1 MGKFGSDRNSSPGGG
16 AKFNSRPSGFKN
28 HSSGDKRHASNAP
41 TGKFGFARLQNDGGG
56 SGGSGAR
63 ERVGGGGSSRSSAPT
78 GSIKKH
84 KVKGDG
90 SSQSQL
96 AAATSVRS
104 ALKHVAIENLVA
116 GGAKKSKLLQKVYDS
131 DAFSGASPN
140 SNQFQPSSSA
150 ALSRAVPPL
159 LHSDSHTDCINITVP
174 YRSCFYG
181 CNPAPPALLA
191 CSDQHAR

>member
-16 AKFNSRPSGFKN
+16 AKFNSRPTGFKK

-41 TGKFGFARLQNDGGG
+41 TGKFGFARLQNDDGG
-56 SGGSGAR
+56 SGGAGAR
-63 ERVGGGGSSRSSAPT
+63 ERVGGGGQSRSSAPT

-90 SSQSQL
+90 SGQSQQ

-131 DAFSGASPN
+131 DAFGGASPPPPPQPTN
-140 SNQFQPSSSA
+140 STQFKPIQTEFQSISFVRRSA
-150 ALSRAVPPL
+150 SFTFPLSP
-159 LHSDSHTDCINITVP
+159 
-174 YRSCFYG
+174 
-181 CNPAPPALLA
+181 
-191 CSDQHAR
+191 

>member
-16 AKFNSRPSGFKN
+16 AKFNSRPSGFKK

-41 TGKFGFARLQNDGGG
+41 TGKFGFARLQNDDGG
-56 SGGSGAR
+56 SGGAGAR
-63 ERVGGGGSSRSSAPT
+63 ERVGGGGQSRSSAPT

-90 SSQSQL
+90 SGQSQQ

-131 DAFSGASPN
+131 DAFAGASPPPQPTNQFNPIQTN
-140 SNQFQPSSSA
+140 SNRVPVNLFRAPFRLFYIPII
-150 ALSRAVPPL
+150 ALTAS
-159 LHSDSHTDCINITVP
+159 T
-174 YRSCFYG
+174 
-181 CNPAPPALLA
+181 
-191 CSDQHAR
+191 

>member
-16 AKFNSRPSGFKN
+16 AKFNSRPSGFKK

-41 TGKFGFARLQNDGGG
+41 TGKFGFARLQNDDGG
-56 SGGSGAR
+56 SGGAGAR
-63 ERVGGGGSSRSSAPT
+63 ERVGGGGQSRSSAPT

-90 SSQSQL
+90 SGQSQQ

-131 DAFSGASPN
+131 DAFAGASPPPFPPTNQSTN
-140 SNQFQPSSSA
+140 STQFKPIQTEFQSISSVRRSA
-150 ALSRAVPPL
+150 SFTFRLS
-159 LHSDSHTDCINITVP
+159 H
-174 YRSCFYG
+174 
-181 CNPAPPALLA
+181 
-191 CSDQHAR
+191 